1 MGTIN
6 TRSTIGSAARHGL
19 RLILLVVLFLQAS
32 VLLAQAGKDEEEVY
46 FRWGIDSQWK
56 GDGGSVSAAGA
67 DVKNDDKEKFDE
79 TETIVLTVTPETG
92 YYIAR
97 VEWKNDKEKGFDY
110 GTGTQITASAD
121 GKFRFTLDKK
131 KASLQVR
138 FAASPNTVFVRWG
151 IDGDWKAD
159 GGSVSATGR
168 TVSNKNQTSPGY
180 NDYETAT
187 FTVTPQTGYVIS
199 KIEWINNDNDGF
211 NFGGGTDLGTSS
223 PVSFTLTT
231 KNASFQVRFA
241 LAATAQRSITA
252 YYGTNAFDF
261 TAGNPPNWLGGTV
274 VRNGSTADPIGT
286 SSYLV
291 DTYSSNGSKTVTVT
305 PGTSPSFKAA
315 TVKWSEA
322 TWSDPRDI
330 TLVGSWTEITPDS
343 NGQFTFPAVGPK
355 SYVIY
360 VQFTPVGAVGGNVG
374 AWYGTNNTTA
384 YDTPVANGSGGSVV
398 KTSPGTTQTL
408 PNRMVNGVTITSNS
422 TVTFE
427 VRPATNFKITSISY
441 GLTSP
446 SSSVVVPANRTT
458 PLSFSFDVK
467 DGGTY
472 VIWVVFTSTAATSFE
487 VTGTV
492 DGTTDALCTS
502 NSVSPGSQ
510 TVNKDATASFDLS
523 TSTNC
528 VIDCVSFTSG
538 GTSGGCVTWSGTGTT
553 YTTPPIVATSSIAV
567 KFKPI
572 GYTIDA
578 SVDAS
583 SPGGSGSITPSGTAG
598 TGNAIQVAQASSQ
611 TFTITVNIGY
621 SIAHVYV
628 TDANKSWVNHDLAP
642 MAGAPY
648 TYTFNNIHANGSI
661 KVYFVANVPASGY
674 DYCQIPP
681 FVQGRSSLIPNVL
694 IVFDNSGSM
703 GGGDTDGFAYYNK
716 QSYGCT
722 AAGGTDPTLGVGAC
736 KKFYGYFE
744 PDKMY
749 KTDTSNSNVYLI
761 DNVTLNLSAT
771 NGKSGNYLNWR
782 NMDKVDVI
790 RKILVGGRVTT
801 KGSSTLAGT
810 TRGTIATKYLYSDNG
825 KWVEYGTTEPQ
836 GLIQEYSDRVRFG
849 LEVFGSTRNANTDGG
864 TIVSKLGAPQAD
876 LITAI
881 EGPKTNPNTYTPIA
895 EALYEAIRYYQ
906 AKPSAYNSST
916 DYGDGTWNPTGN
928 PTIQFPCQKH
938 FVLLLTDGEANST
951 DYLPGLTNPTM
962 NSYTDGVF
970 DVNTWVNRMA
980 TADKPTTSDGKY
992 SDAVAYYGHVTDLRS
1007 STFGNE
1013 VVGVQNITFYTVYA
1027 FGDGSGTKTL
1037 KSLSKYGGFESKNG
1051 NDAGTSPKYPSPDL
1065 ATEWDFNNDNDP
1077 DTYFEGDDGA
1087 VIGSKLVQAIQGMI
1101 AKVSSGTAAS
1111 ILANSEGSGANLLQ
1125 AVFYPNKSFADST
1138 EANWTGELHNLWY
1151 YIDPKVTNST
1161 VREDTDY
1168 VADSNIHYLNL
1179 TSDYVVNYYFDSTS
1193 SQTLVN
1199 LSRDADANGSGET
1212 PVSSGAVTDL
1222 VKSIWRAGKNLWAR
1236 DANDATTGRKIYTAC
1251 SIKDA
1256 TCLPCLGGS
1265 DCPGGTSNS
1274 GLLEFTTANHAA
1286 LGNYMQAP
1294 DLTTTDIFINYVR
1307 GVDQPNYRNRT
1318 VKLKNS
1324 DNTFTE
1330 PRVWKLG
1337 DIISSTP
1344 RLESNMKLNT
1354 YDLPQPSGYGDASY
1368 GSDRYKTGFIYS
1380 DTYKNRGMV
1389 FAGANDGMFHAFKL
1403 GLLDVTASGDRK
1415 AKLTGTGLGEEAWA
1429 FIPSSA
1435 LPYLKYMSDTAYADK
1450 FHVNY
1455 IDGTTIVADASI
1467 GISSGCSETTDY
1479 WKCNKDRAAGTNWRT
1494 IVIGGMG
1501 TGGATRIK
1509 GDTTCSNCVNTPIF
1523 DPKDNTKG
1531 FGYSSYF
1538 ALDVTDPVK
1547 PVLLW
1552 EFTDPSLGFA
1562 SSGPAIV
1569 KLNAADDPKGV
1580 NKNGRWFAVFAS
1592 GATGPISGTQF
1603 HGRSNQPLK
1612 VFIVDLKSGTLM
1624 GTIDKLADNTTLDNA
1639 FSGSIFNNVIDTDR
1653 GTPASAGYFQDDVVY
1668 IGYTQANSNPI
1679 TAATTWTNGGLLRLI
1694 TGEKLNADGTLD
1706 LTSGWKL
1713 SKVID
1718 GIGPVGSNVG
1728 KIVDRKNKNLWLYF
1742 GTGRYFDTG
1751 DDQAGQQRLYGIK
1764 DPCYKET
1771 VTHADATVTKNDMD
1785 DNGCTTKLATSSLD
1799 DQTSNP
1805 SATLVASANNGWYIN
1820 LDPQNTTL
1828 NLDAERV
1835 LTDPVTTLNG
1845 VVFFTTFKPT
1855 TDVCS
1860 FGGVTNIWAVGYD
1873 NGDTPPAGRLN
1884 GKALLQLSTG
1894 AFSEVELKDAFGKK
1908 GDGSGT
1914 DSGGG
1919 GGGGAGGAGDG
1930 GIGDADRGGRKTPV
1944 AMLGKP
1950 PGDAMPLIS
1959 SSQNRPVKKL
1969 LHIREK

>member
-1 MGTIN
+1 METIN
-6 TRSTIGSAARHGL
+6 TRSTIGSAARLGL
-19 RLILLVVLFLQAS
+19 RLLLLVVLFMQAS
-32 VLLAQAGKDEEEVY
+32 VLLAHADKEVY
-46 FRWGIDSQWK
+46 FRWGVDSDWD
-56 GDGGSVSAAGA
+56 GDGGSVSAASA
-67 DVKNDDKEKFDE
+67 SVDNKEKESFNNEE
-79 TETIVLTVTPETG
+79 TVVLTVSPDNG
-92 YYIAR
+92 YYIEK
-97 VEWKNDKEKGFDY
+97 VEWKTNDDNGFTY
-110 GTGTQITASAD
+110 GEGTQITADVD
-121 GKFRFTLDKK
+121 GKFRFTLVNQ

-138 FAASPNTVFVRWG
+138 FASSPNTVFVRWG
-151 IDGDWKAD
+151 IDGDWTGV
-159 GGSVSATGR
+159 GGTVSATGR

-180 NDYETAT
+180 NDNATAT
-187 FTVTPQTGYVIS
+187 FTVTPQSGYVIS
-199 KIEWINNDNDGF
+199 KIDWKNDDNDGF
-211 NFGGGTDLGTSS
+211 GFGIGTDLGTSS
-223 PVSFTLTT
+223 PVSFSLTN
-231 KNASFQVRFA
+231 KNASLQVRFA
-241 LAATAQRSITA
+241 LAATAQKSITA

-274 VRNGSTADPIGT
+274 VRNGSTADQIGT

-291 DTYSSNGSKTVTVT
+291 DTYTNSGNKTVTVT
-305 PGTSPSFKAA
+305 PGISPSFKAA

-322 TWSDPRDI
+322 TWEDPRNI

-343 NGQFTFPAVGPK
+343 NGQFTFAAVAPK

-398 KTSPGTTQTL
+398 KTSPGFTQTL
-408 PNRMVNGVTITSNS
+408 TNRLVNGVTITSNS
-422 TVTFE
+422 TTTFE
-427 VRPATNFKITSISY
+427 VRPAANFKITSIAY
-441 GLTSP
+441 GLTSAGN
-446 SSSVVVPANRTT
+446 SVAVPANQTT
-458 PLSFSFDVK
+458 PMTFSFDVTG
-467 DGGTY
+467 GGTY

-492 DGTTDALCTS
+492 DTTTDALCTP
-502 NSVSPGSQ
+502 NSINPESQ
-510 TVNKDATASFDLS
+510 TVNVNETGSFDLS

-538 GTSGGCVTWSGTGTT
+538 GTSGGCVSWSGAGST
-553 YTTPPIVATSSIAV
+553 YTTPPIIATSSFTV

-578 SVDAS
+578 SIDAS

-598 TGNAIQVAQASSQ
+598 TGNAIEVAQASSQ

-621 SIAHVYV
+621 SISHVYV

-642 MAGAPY
+642 LSGGSPY

-661 KVYFVANVPASGY
+661 KVYLVANVPASGY

-694 IVFDNSGSM
+694 VIFDNSGSM
-703 GGGDTDGFAYYNK
+703 GGGDTDGFAYYK
-716 QSYGCT
+716 TKSYGCT
-722 AAGGTDPTLGVGAC
+722 AAGGTNPTLGVGAC
-736 KKFYGYFE
+736 TKFYGYFD

-749 KTDTSNSNVYLI
+749 KTDGSNSNVYLL
-761 DNVTLNLSAT
+761 DNVTLNLSETSA
-771 NGKSGNYLNWR
+771 KSGNYLNWR
-782 NMDKVDVI
+782 FMNKVDVI
-790 RKILVGGRVTT
+790 RKILVGGRVTS
-801 KGSSTLAGT
+801 KGSSTLAGA
-810 TRGTIATKYLYSDNG
+810 TRNTIATKFLYADNG

-836 GLIQEYSDRVRFG
+836 GLIQDYSDRVRFG
-849 LEVFGSTRNANTDGG
+849 LEVFGSTSNANTDGG
-864 TIVSKLGAPQAD
+864 TIVAKLGSTPAE
-876 LITAI
+876 LIAAI
-881 EGPKTNPNTYTPIA
+881 EGPKTNPTTYTPIA
-895 EALYEAIRYYQ
+895 ESLYEAIRYYQ
-906 AKPSAYNSST
+906 SKPSAYNSST
-916 DYGDGTWNPTGN
+916 DYGDATWNPAGN

-951 DYLPGLTNPTM
+951 DKLPGLTNPTL
-962 NSYTDGVF
+962 NGYTDGVF
-970 DVNTWVNRMA
+970 NVNTWVGRMA
-980 TADKPTTSDGKY
+980 AADKPTSNDGQYSDG
-992 SDAVAYYGHVTDLRS
+992 VAYYGHVTDLRS
-1007 STFGNE
+1007 SAFGNDIP
-1013 VVGVQNITFYTVYA
+1013 GLQGISFYTVYA

-1037 KSLSKYGGFESKNG
+1037 KTLSKYGGFESKNG
-1051 NDAGTSPKYPSPDL
+1051 NDGGTSTKYPFPDPN
-1065 ATEWDFNNDNDP
+1065 AEWDFNGDNDP

-1151 YIDPKVTNST
+1151 YIDPFVSNST

-1168 VADSNIHYLNL
+1168 VAGSTTHSLNL
-1179 TSDYVVNYYFDSTS
+1179 TSDYVVTYYFDSAS
-1193 SQTLVN
+1193 SKTLVN
-1199 LSRDADANGSGET
+1199 LSRDSDANGSGET
-1212 PVSSGAVTDL
+1212 AVSSGVETDL
-1222 VKSIWRAGKNLWAR
+1222 VKSIWRAGKKLWAR
-1236 DANDATTGRKIYTAC
+1236 DANDVTTGRKIYTAC

-1256 TCLPCLGGS
+1256 TCLACLGGS
-1265 DCPGGTSNS
+1265 GCPTGIINS
-1274 GLLEFTTANHAA
+1274 GLMEFTTANHAA

-1294 DLTTTDIFINYVR
+1294 DLGTTDKYIDYVR
-1307 GVDQPNYRNRT
+1307 GVDQTNFRNRT
-1318 VKLKNS
+1318 VKLANPDGTII
-1324 DNTFTE
+1324 DN
-1330 PRVWKLG
+1330 RVWKLG

-1354 YDLPQPSGYGDASY
+1354 YDLPQPSGYGDTSY
-1368 GSDRYKTGFIYS
+1368 GRDKYKTGFIYT
-1380 DTYKNRGMV
+1380 DTYKTRGMV
-1389 FAGANDGMFHAFKL
+1389 FAGANDGMLHAFKL
-1403 GLLDVTASGDRK
+1403 GLLDVTASGDLK
-1415 AKLTGTGLGEEAWA
+1415 AQLTGSNLGEEAWG

-1467 GISSGCSETTDY
+1467 GISTGCSETTDY
-1479 WKCNKDRAAGTNWRT
+1479 WKCTKDSAAGTNWRT
-1494 IVIGGMG
+1494 VVIGSMG

-1509 GDTTCSNCVNTPIF
+1509 GDTSCSNCVNTPIF

-1552 EFTDPSLGFA
+1552 EFSHPSLGFA
-1562 SSGPAIV
+1562 TSGPAIV

-1592 GATGPISGTQF
+1592 GPTGPISGTQF
-1603 HGRSNQPLK
+1603 HGRSNQTLK
-1612 VFIVDLKSGTLM
+1612 VFVVDLKSGALM
-1624 GTIDKLADNTTLDNA
+1624 ATIDKLADNSTLDNA
-1639 FSGSIFNNVIDTDR
+1639 FSGSIFNNVVDTDR
-1653 GTPASAGYFQDDVVY
+1653 GTPASTGFFQDDVVY
-1668 IGYTQANSNPI
+1668 IGYTQANSAAI
-1679 TAATTWTNGGLLRLI
+1679 TAATTWTNGGLLRLL

-1706 LTSGWKL
+1706 LTTGWKL

-1718 GIGPVGSNVG
+1718 GVGPVGSNIG

-1764 DPCYKET
+1764 EPCYKET
-1771 VTHADATVTKNDMD
+1771 VTHADGSVTKNDID
-1785 DNGCTTKLATSSLD
+1785 DNGCTTKVAMSTLD

-1805 SATLVASANNGWYIN
+1805 SATLVATANQGWYIN
-1820 LDPQNTTL
+1820 LDPLSTPL

-1845 VVFFTTFKPT
+1845 VVFFTSFKPT

-1860 FGGVTNIWAVGYD
+1860 FGGITNIWAVGYD
-1873 NGDTPPAGRLN
+1873 NGDAPPVARLT

-1894 AFSEVELKDAFGKK
+1894 SFSEIDLADAFGKK
-1908 GDGSGT
+1908 GDGWGT
-1914 DSGGG
+1914 DTGGG
-1919 GGGGAGGAGDG
+1919 GGGGRGGDGDG
-1930 GIGDADRGGRKTPV
+1930 GIGDVDRGGRKTSVPMV
-1944 AMLGKP
+1944 GKP

-1959 SSQNRPVKKL
+1959 SSQNRPVRKL